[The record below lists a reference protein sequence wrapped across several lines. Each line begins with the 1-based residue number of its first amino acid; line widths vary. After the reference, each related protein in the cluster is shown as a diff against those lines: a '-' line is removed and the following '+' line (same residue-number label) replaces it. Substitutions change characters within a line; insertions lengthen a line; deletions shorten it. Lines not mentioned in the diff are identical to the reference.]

1 VNRLD
6 RTTRFA
12 GLLLALLVLALSG
25 AAPSFAA
32 QEAEKAAKAD
42 KAAKSDQT
50 AQAAD
55 KDIDKDKGVTFVNR
69 SRDTQNV
76 LAVYGGDKCE
86 EMTDRAQLAI
96 EPGQNATVESGDK
109 LVCWCAST
117 LGKVGN
123 CTVWTKAKSGKSVT
137 IR

>member
-1 VNRLD
+1 MNRLD

-12 GLLLALLVLALSG
+12 GLLLALLLVLVLSG
-25 AAPSFAA
+25 AAPSFAG

-50 AQAAD
+50 QAQAV
-55 KDIDKDKGVTFVNR
+55 DKDKGVTFVNR

>member
-1 VNRLD
+1 VNRID

-12 GLLLALLVLALSG
+12 GLLLALLILVLSA
-25 AAPSFAA
+25 AAPSFAT
-32 QEAEKAAKAD
+32 QEATKAD
-42 KAAKSDQT
+42 KAATSDQT
-50 AQAAD
+50 QAQAV
-55 KDIDKDKGVTFVNR
+55 DKDKGVTFVNR

-86 EMTDRAQLAI
+86 EMTDRAQVTI

-123 CTVWTKAKSGKSVT
+123 CTVWSKAKSGKSVT

>member
-1 VNRLD
+1 MNRLD

-12 GLLLALLVLALSG
+12 GLLLAVLVLVLSG

-32 QEAEKAAKAD
+32 QEAAKAD
-42 KAAKSDQT
+42 KAAKSDQIQ
-50 AQAAD
+50 AQA
-55 KDIDKDKGVTFVNR
+55 IDKDQGVTFVNR

-86 EMTDRAQLAI
+86 EMTDRAQVTI
-96 EPGQNATVESGDK
+96 EPGQNATVESGDE